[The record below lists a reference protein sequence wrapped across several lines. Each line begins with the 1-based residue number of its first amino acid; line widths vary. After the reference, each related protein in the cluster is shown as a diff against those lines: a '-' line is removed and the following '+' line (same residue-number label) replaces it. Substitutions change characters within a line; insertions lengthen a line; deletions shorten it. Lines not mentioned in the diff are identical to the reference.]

1 MILTYFTPALTTT
14 DRLESKALY
23 KSEIALPQPAA
34 GVAFSLNR
42 DLCSFTSGT
51 SASVVL
57 ADEAPNIPHTPFI
70 SDHPANSTSHNILFP
85 DTSALYLRDSLARRN
100 PRSHLDPSPPVN
112 QVQRTT
118 VSGITPARTDTQS
131 RRRRRSPSTSSDET
145 SGPEDLPWESSQ
157 EQESGT
163 RAASLA
169 DNSRHRRE
177 APSAPKRRRL
187 MTQDMR
193 HELPIASNS
202 SNRHVNGSSHSPQK
216 NGITNGTNG
225 HTSPTNGMPSPR
237 TNGFAPFKAKR
248 RTPDFYGHDRE
259 EVTRLLIQG
268 LEDLGY
274 EAAAERLSQE
284 SGYQIE
290 SPAVAAFRHSI
301 LEGSWSEVQALL
313 FGRNAEP
320 DGGGVSISNGS
331 THHHTGLKLV
341 EDADLDQMKFLI
353 REQKYLELLKRGER
367 VKAIVVLQTELQP
380 LNYDIGRLNM
390 LSGQVSPSVVLAM
403 HTQGLEKE
411 YRELI

>member
-1 MILTYFTPALTTT
+1 
-14 DRLESKALY
+14 
-23 KSEIALPQPAA
+23 
-34 GVAFSLNR
+34 
-42 DLCSFTSGT
+42 
-51 SASVVL
+51 
-57 ADEAPNIPHTPFI
+57 
-70 SDHPANSTSHNILFP
+70 
-85 DTSALYLRDSLARRN
+85 
-100 PRSHLDPSPPVN
+100 
-112 QVQRTT
+112 
-118 VSGITPARTDTQS
+118 
-131 RRRRRSPSTSSDET
+131 
-145 SGPEDLPWESSQ
+145 
-157 EQESGT
+157 
-163 RAASLA
+163 
-169 DNSRHRRE
+169 
-177 APSAPKRRRL
+177 

-313 FGRNAEP
+313 FGRNSEP

-367 VKAIVVLQTELQP
+367 VKALMVLQTELQP

-403 HTQGLEKE
+403 HIRGLEKE
-411 YRELI
+411 HRELI